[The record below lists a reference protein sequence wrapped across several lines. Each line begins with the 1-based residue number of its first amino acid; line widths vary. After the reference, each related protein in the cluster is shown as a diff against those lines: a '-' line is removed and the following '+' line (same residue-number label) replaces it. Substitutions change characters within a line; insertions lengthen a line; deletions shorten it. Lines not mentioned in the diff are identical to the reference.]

1 MIGSVYAQIEPLA
14 GNSCLS
20 PEGVA
25 TIKCMEVIARNLL
38 FIASTFVL
46 LILFVMLVVGAIKYI
61 TSGGE
66 PEKLQG
72 AQNTLK
78 FAIIGTALFIG
89 SFLILNTI
97 QVLFLGGAK
106 GDTSLFKFTIPEYK
120 P

>member
-1 MIGSVYAQIEPLA
+1 MFGNVYAQIKPLA

-25 TIKCMEVIARNLL
+25 TLKCMEVVVENL
-38 FIASTFVL
+38 FFVASTVVL
-46 LILFVMLVVGAIKYI
+46 LILFIMLVVGAIKYI
-61 TSGGE
+61 TSGGD

-78 FAIIGTALFIG
+78 FAIMGTALFIG

-97 QVLFLGGAK
+97 QVLFLGGAE
-106 GDTSLFKFTIPEYK
+106 GETSLFKFEIPE
-120 P
+120 